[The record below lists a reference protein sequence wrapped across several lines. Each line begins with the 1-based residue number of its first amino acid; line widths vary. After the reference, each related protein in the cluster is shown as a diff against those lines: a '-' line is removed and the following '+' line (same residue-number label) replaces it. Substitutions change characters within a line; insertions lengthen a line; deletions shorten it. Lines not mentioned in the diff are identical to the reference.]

1 MIIAVG
7 VGVRT
12 LLMSLFWSFLLFG
25 GIAAYG
31 ELVANSRFLA
41 RSNEL
46 LLRAAHLEPE
56 IRPDAAEQLKLEAL
70 RRVRIYEEK
79 IERTHLVD
87 GMVVNLSANGE
98 MMDQC
103 DSLLFSSLR
112 YVSLIK
118 LGIHPQAEEAWQAI
132 ERSQE
137 GGQWLRH
144 PRCPN
149 STSRD
154 MILGLLIAF
163 SQEPAGFNEHLTT
176 LMRLVDGNDGFF
188 GSGPIYVS
196 YLSPGLARFVAILA
210 ERHNHKA
217 TPIPEII
224 RAGYSTAELEVLV
237 IERGFESHLGALTAW
252 LELELTA
259 KIPLDMA
266 TSGAVTSF
274 VDQIVSPFA
283 SVSLGG
289 QRLDWIT
296 DRLITADP
304 SNLFFRYLR
313 LRAAGALTVTA
324 RMRMLN
330 ELLEMPHFPKDRLP
344 MNCDR
349 HADYL
354 WQRANRLPNQLLVR
368 CQEEFNGTDFLWMV
382 ALLLEELPVA
392 GSSRR

>member
-1 MIIAVG
+1 M
-7 VGVRT
+7 RT
-12 LLMSLFWSFLLFG
+12 LLTSLFWSFLLFG

-56 IRPDAAEQLKLEAL
+56 IAAEAAEQLKVEAF
-70 RRVRIYEEK
+70 RRVRIYEEN

-87 GMVVNLSANGE
+87 GMVVNLTAHGD

-118 LGIHPQAEEAWQAI
+118 LGIHPQAEDAWQAI
-132 ERSQE
+132 ERSQVD
-137 GGQWLRH
+137 GRWLRH

-163 SQEPAGFNEHLTT
+163 SQEPAGFSEHLTA

-210 ERHNHKA
+210 ERHNHKT

-237 IERGFESHLGALTAW
+237 TERGFESHLGALTAW

-259 KIPLDMA
+259 KVPLDMSS
-266 TSGAVTSF
+266 SGAVTGF
-274 VDQIVSPFA
+274 VDQLVSPFA
-283 SVSLGG
+283 SMSLGR

-324 RMRMLN
+324 RMHMLK

-349 HADYL
+349 QADYL
-354 WQRANRLPNQLLVR
+354 WQRANRHQNQLLVS
-368 CQEEFNGTDFLWMV
+368 CNEEFNGTDFLWMV
-382 ALLLEELPVA
+382 ALLLEEPQDSGL
-392 GSSRR
+392 SRQ